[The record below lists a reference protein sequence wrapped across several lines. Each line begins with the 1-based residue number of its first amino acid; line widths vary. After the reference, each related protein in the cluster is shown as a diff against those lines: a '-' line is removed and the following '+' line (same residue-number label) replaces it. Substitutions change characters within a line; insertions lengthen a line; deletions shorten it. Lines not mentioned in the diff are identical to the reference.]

1 MAEETKEQNSKE
13 EENEKEPLPV
23 EETPVEEPAPA
34 QSGKEDNKKDKKAE
48 KKWKAE
54 LEAAKAEGEKLKAQ
68 LAEEKDRYL
77 RMAAE
82 YDNYRR
88 RTAKEKDGIYTDAVS
103 DVIGQIL
110 PVVDNL
116 ERAALYQ
123 DAEKVAEGL
132 ALTAKSAKAML
143 AHFGVEEYGKEGET
157 FDPSLHNAVMH
168 EEDES
173 VGENVITQVFQ
184 SGYRKGDKIVRFAM
198 VKVAN

>member
-1 MAEETKEQNSKE
+1 MAEETKEQNPKE

-23 EETPVEEPAPA
+23 EETPVEEPVPA

-123 DAEKVAEGL
+123 DAKKVAEGL

>member
-1 MAEETKEQNSKE
+1 MAEETKEQNPKE

-23 EETPVEEPAPA
+23 EETPAEEPAPA
-34 QSGKEDNKKDKKAE
+34 ESGKEDNKKDKKAE